1 MAIPD
6 AFTADMLRQI
16 SKSIAD
22 LPTRTRYD
30 SVLMPRKMERQL
42 RLESEAQG
50 PRFDNPL
57 LAGATPGHLFGMKV
71 VVADVPPQITYD
83 WSECRSPSR
92 AKRRHARG
100 IPQRVK
106 IIKTDV
112 AYLIDQAA
120 LDMGRDW
127 ERRAMKVL
135 FGE

>member
-1 MAIPD
+1 MSDRPYSPA
-6 AFTADMLRQI
+6 ML
-16 SKSIAD
+16 A
-22 LPTRTRYD
+22 
-30 SVLMPRKMERQL
+30 VLMPKRMERQL
-42 RLESEAQG
+42 IIDREALAPRL
-50 PRFDNPL
+50 DNPL
-57 LAGATPGHLFGMKV
+57 LAGATPGYGAESATFNTDSGLLFGMKV